1 MPGGEGGGSFT
12 VTAPYQVE
20 IEKYYNGE
28 YWVNRYYVNGASL
41 DDAVSAGAQIY
52 AVERPLHGSNI
63 TFTKMSVRTTAKGD
77 YIYQTTVLN
86 TMGTN
91 ANSGSEMMPL
101 FVVLRVDLGVA
112 GSKPS
117 RKYYRG
123 VLRENDVSAMT
134 ITSTSGFNTLV
145 GALANI
151 AALCDPQ
158 GQDIISAVASPNVG
172 MRQLRRGSK
181 KKSTLL
187 SGGTP
192 V

>member
-1 MPGGEGGGSFT
+1 MANGGVGGGSFGT
-12 VTAPYQVE
+12 TAPYQVE

-28 YWVNRYYVNGASL
+28 YWINRYFVNGASL

-52 AVERPLHGSNI
+52 AIERPLHGSNI
-63 TFTKMSVRTTAKGD
+63 TFTKMAVRTTAQGD
-77 YIYQTTVLN
+77 FVYQTTVLN

-134 ITSTSGFNTLV
+134 ITSTSGFNTIV
-145 GALANI
+145 GALANV

-158 GQDIISAVASPNVG
+158 GQDIITAVCSPNVG

-181 KKSTLL
+181 KKTTL
-187 SGGTP
+187 
-192 V
+192 